1 MGMFDK
7 DKEIG
12 RELTTAFKE
21 NEEFVLEGVTVEAA
35 AVKTDFGMADKSTLT
50 VRKVGGGET
59 FEVTSLGGAI
69 ASKCKEAEPD
79 DFPAVVCWLTVESK
93 AYGKDATVLQ
103 FVRPA

>member
-12 RELTTAFKE
+12 RDLTTAFAEK
-21 NEEFVLEGVTVEAA
+21 EEFVLLGVEVEPES
-35 AVKTDFGMADKSTLT
+35 VKTDFGMADKSKLT
-50 VRKVGGGET
+50 VRPLNGGEP

-69 ASKCKEAEPD
+69 AAKCKEAEPD
-79 DFPAVVCWLTVESK
+79 DFPAVVCWLVVTSK

-103 FVRPA
+103 FIRPA

>member
-12 RELTTAFKE
+12 RDLATAFAEK
-21 NEEFVLEGVTVEAA
+21 EEFVLISVEVKPE
-35 AVKTDFGMADKSTLT
+35 AVKTDFGMADKSILT
-50 VRKVGGGET
+50 VRPVGGGDA
-59 FEVTSLGGAI
+59 FDVTSLGGAI
-69 ASKCKEAEPD
+69 ASKCKEAEAD

-103 FVRPA
+103 FIRPA